1 MRNIL
6 KGTSSRKVTGPDVI
20 SNKMFNMC
28 RDQLAGVFARLFQL
42 SLNTH
47 SIPML
52 WKTSC
57 VTPVPKIS
65 KPVVNNDYRGTYL
78 KTSCE

>member
-6 KGTSSRKVTGPDVI
+6 KGASSRKATGPDGI
-20 SNKMFNMC
+20 SNKILNMC
-28 RDQLAGVFARLFQL
+28 SDQLAGVFARLFQL
-42 SLNTH
+42 SLNAH

-57 VTPVPKIS
+57 ILLVPKIS
-65 KPVVNNDYRGTYL
+65 KLVLNNVFNTNPWHL
-78 KTSCE
+78 PQK